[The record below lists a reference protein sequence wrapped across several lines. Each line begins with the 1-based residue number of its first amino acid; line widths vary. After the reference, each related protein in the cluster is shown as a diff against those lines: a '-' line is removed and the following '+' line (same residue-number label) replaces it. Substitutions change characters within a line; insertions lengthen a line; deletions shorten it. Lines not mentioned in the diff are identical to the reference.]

1 MIITKTL
8 TIQDD
13 GDEEQAMFV
22 DPQAVPWEP
31 VEGEHADREPIQ
43 DVTVTVDGQ
52 TWRQELGSAIEVTVQ
67 IAPVM
72 EGKDNGAH

>member
-13 GDEEQAMFV
+13 GDEEQAMFI

-31 VEGEHADREPIQ
+31 AEGKHADRELTQ
-43 DVTVTVDGQ
+43 DVTVIVDAN
-52 TWRQELGSAIEVTVQ
+52 TWRKELGSAIEVTVQ

-72 EGKDNGAH
+72 EGRDNGA